1 MTENDVRKATE
12 AFEKVTGTKVPP
24 PRAHARP
31 SNGANDTPPPGPK
44 GFAQAGNNGSD
55 QTNQWS
61 EPQSLEDFLSSVL
74 PMRREM
80 LPDLMAVWLC
90 DINYRMQC
98 PLDFVVSAAI
108 VMTSSVLGTRV
119 RMHPKQF
126 DSWQVD
132 PHLWG
137 GVVAP
142 PGSKKTPAISE
153 VFKLL
158 TRLEIKAGETYD
170 HALATYKVALAE
182 HKAELKAVS
191 STLEKFRKERL
202 AGKSKEGSDQHEA
215 ELKKQRDELLK
226 NEPQLPVL
234 RRYRI
239 NDPTIEAL
247 QEVLKKDPKCI
258 LLERDEL
265 IGMLVQWEM
274 KGHEMDRSFYLE
286 AHAGLRGYCG
296 VRVVRGEFRIP
307 MLCLS
312 LYGGI
317 QPIKL
322 VQYLRDPEINLSHDG
337 AIQRFQLL
345 VYPDAIKDYTYT
357 DQSENTEAKNRF
369 FAVLE
374 EIANTKDFQDFG
386 AIVTEYDNVPFFT
399 FDNEAQQIF
408 KHWLIANENKIANE
422 PVYAMKEHLA
432 KFPDLFARLC
442 VIFHVIELADNSVRN
457 QGSKKQKYVPAR
469 HANLALQWCNYLESH
484 ARRIYA
490 LANNPSLA
498 AALVLSHKLQ
508 DPDVSLGDWPENGFT
523 AYDLE
528 RKHWTGLNL
537 PSLINSALAR
547 LEESHWIRVKEA
559 IPPKTIGRPTIRY
572 EINPEILKKR
582 T

>member
-1 MTENDVRKATE
+1 MTEDDVKKAKE
-12 AFEKVTGTKVPP
+12 HFEKHSGAKVPP
-24 PRAHARP
+24 PRGHARP
-31 SNGANDTPPPGPK
+31 SNHANDAPPPETE
-44 GFAQAGNNGSD
+44 GFAEAGNNGSN
-55 QTNQWS
+55 QTNQWP
-61 EPQSLEDFLSSVL
+61 EPQPLEDYLFPVK
-74 PMRREM
+74 PMCREM
-80 LPDLMAVWLC
+80 LSDPMAVWLC

-98 PLDFVVSAAI
+98 PLDFVVSAAM

-142 PGSKKTPAISE
+142 PGSKKTPATSE

-158 TRLEIKAGETYD
+158 IRLEIKAGEAYD
-170 HALATYKVALAE
+170 HALAIYKVALAE
-182 HKAELKAVS
+182 HKAEFKAVS
-191 STLEKFRKERL
+191 FTLEKFRKNRL
-202 AGKSKEGSDQHEA
+202 AGKSKEDSEQREA

-247 QEVLKKDPKCI
+247 QDVLKKDPKCI

-307 MLCLS
+307 ILCLS

-322 VQYLRDPEINLSHDG
+322 VQYLRDPQINLSHDG
-337 AIQRFQLL
+337 AIQRFQML
-345 VYPDAIKDYTYT
+345 VYPDPIKDYTYT

-374 EIANTKDFQDFG
+374 KIASTKDFQDFG
-386 AIVTEYDNVPFFT
+386 AIVTEYENAPFFT
-399 FDNEAQQIF
+399 FDNEAQQVF
-408 KHWLIANENKIANE
+408 KVWLIANEKKIANE
-422 PVYAMKEHLA
+422 PTNAMKEHLA

-442 VIFHVIELADNSVRN
+442 LIFHILELADNAVRN
-457 QGSKKQKYVPAR
+457 QGEKKQKYVPAR
-469 HANLALQWCNYLESH
+469 HAKMAVQWCDYLEFH

-490 LANNPSLA
+490 VANNPSLA
-498 AALVLSHKLQ
+498 AALALSHKFQ
-508 DPDVSLGDWPENGFT
+508 DPGVSFGDWAENGFT
-523 AYDLE
+523 AY
-528 RKHWTGLNL
+528 GC
-537 PSLINSALAR
+537 
-547 LEESHWIRVKEA
+547 
-559 IPPKTIGRPTIRY
+559 
-572 EINPEILKKR
+572 R

>member
-158 TRLEIKAGETYD
+158 TRLEIKAGEAYD

-457 QGSKKQKYVPAR
+457 QGSTKQKYVPAR

-498 AALVLSHKLQ
+498 AALALSQKLQ
-508 DPDVSLGDWPENGFT
+508 DSDVSLGDWLEMASPLMISNGST
-523 AYDLE
+523 GRDLIFP
-528 RKHWTGLNL
+528 HLSIL
-537 PSLINSALAR
+537 PSPASKNPIGSVSKNPSLLKSAVDQP
-547 LEESHWIRVKEA
+547 SVSK
-559 IPPKTIGRPTIRY
+559 
-572 EINPEILKKR
+572 
-582 T
+582 